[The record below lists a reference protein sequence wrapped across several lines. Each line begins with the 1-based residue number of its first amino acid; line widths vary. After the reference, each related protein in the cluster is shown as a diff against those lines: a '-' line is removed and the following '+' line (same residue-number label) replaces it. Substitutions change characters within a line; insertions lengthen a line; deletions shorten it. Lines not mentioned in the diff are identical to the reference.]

1 MGKKFFKIV
10 PPVGNQTYKL
20 YLLHYDSNR
29 NKNFML

>member
-1 MGKKFFKIV
+1 MGKKFFIIDS
-10 PPVGNQTYKL
+10 PVGNQTYKL